1 LFFVSTNP
9 RKTASFEV
17 VFLYEYKNT
26 LHRGLRAMWVRKL
39 NKRLFTT
46 EKDEEKEVKKVK
58 KGTMFGLGYLF
69 SVYLG

>member
-1 LFFVSTNP
+1 
-9 RKTASFEV
+9 
-17 VFLYEYKNT
+17 
-26 LHRGLRAMWVRKL
+26 MWVRKL

-46 EKDEEKEVKKVK
+46 EKDEEKEVKEIKEIK